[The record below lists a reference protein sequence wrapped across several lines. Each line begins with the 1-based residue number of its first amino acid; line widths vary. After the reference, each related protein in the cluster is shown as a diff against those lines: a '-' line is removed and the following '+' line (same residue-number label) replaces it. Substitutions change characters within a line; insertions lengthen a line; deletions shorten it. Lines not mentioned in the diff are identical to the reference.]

1 MAKKINILID
11 TDIFIDYFNH
21 QLFRDFFE
29 SGRFQVFYS
38 IVTKKE
44 LLAKDGLSA
53 NEIKEIKS
61 LLKKF
66 RLIAFNST
74 IVEKYS
80 DLRRKYSQVGKEDC
94 LIAATAIVK
103 KIPLATRNY
112 KHYKFFTELVLYFR
126 ISLS

>member
-11 TDIFIDYFNH
+11 TDIFIDYLNH
-21 QLFRDFFE
+21 QLFRDLFE

-44 LLAKDGLSA
+44 LLAKEGLGSHETR
-53 NEIKEIKS
+53 EIRS

-66 RLIAFNST
+66 RLIPLNAA

-80 DLRRKYSQVGKEDC
+80 ELRKNYPHLEKEDC
-94 LIAATAIVK
+94 LIAAAAIIK

-112 KHYKFFTELVLYFR
+112 KHYRFFKDLVLYFR
-126 ISLS
+126 KP

>member
-11 TDIFIDYFNH
+11 TDVFIDYLNH

-44 LLAKDGLSA
+44 LLAKEGLSS
-53 NEIKEIKS
+53 NETKEIRN

-66 RLIAFNST
+66 RLISFNSA

-80 DLRRKYSQVGKEDC
+80 ELRKNHPHLEKEDC
-94 LIAATAIVK
+94 LIAATAIIK

-112 KHYKFFTELVLYFR
+112 KHYRFFKNLVLYFR
-126 ISLS
+126 K

>member
-21 QLFRDFFE
+21 QLFREFFE
-29 SGRFQVFYS
+29 SGRFQVYYS
-38 IVTKKE
+38 VVTKKE
-44 LLAKDGLSA
+44 LLAKEGLTS

-61 LLKKF
+61 FLKRN
-66 RLIAFNST
+66 RLISLNSSIT
-74 IVEKYS
+74 EKYS
-80 DLRRKYSQVGKEDC
+80 ELRKLCPQVEKEDC

-112 KHYKFFTELVLYFR
+112 KHFRFFKELLLYFKN
-126 ISLS
+126 

>member
-44 LLAKDGLSA
+44 LLAKEGLTSS
-53 NEIKEIKS
+53 EVKEIRAF
-61 LLKKF
+61 LKKA
-66 RLIAFNST
+66 RLVSFNAT
-74 IVEKYS
+74 ILEKYS
-80 DLRRKYSQVGKEDC
+80 ELRKNYPQIEKEDC
-94 LIAATAIVK
+94 LIAATAIAK
-103 KIPLATRNY
+103 KIPLVTRNY
-112 KHYKFFTELVLYFR
+112 KHYKFFKELSLYFK
-126 ISLS
+126 SE